1 MGRKA
6 QLAHRLGKHRR
17 HLPVAVDHEHVLG
30 LGLLEMAD
38 PVQQMVVVGVGAE
51 ALEIHHLGPDGHVL
65 AEQLHGGSPVQQGPA
80 QGARRLEAHEHHG
93 AVRPP
98 QVILQ
103 MVADAAR
110 VAHAGGGDDD
120 LGGVVLV
127 QGLGLVHGL
136 RQVQAREV
144 EHMGAV
150 LHQLQSVLVQ
160 IAPQIAAENGGG
172 ALGQGTVHVH
182 GEIRHGGH
190 QALILD
196 LPDEIQQ
203 LLGAAH
209 GKGGNHHVAALAQG
223 LVDDLGQLAGI
234 APHLGVVAVAIG
246 ALHDHIVRPGE
257 ELGVPDDGLVHVAD
271 IAGEHDGFRL
281 ASLGKGQT
289 DGRGAQQ
296 MARVDKHRV
305 HPVAQVDGLVIF
317 AGVNKL
323 RHPLGVGHGIQGLLL
338 RPAGPAVLAV
348 FILGVAL
355 LDVGGILEHDAHE
368 LSREPGGEN
377 TALEAVF
384 DEHGHPAGVVD
395 VGVGDEHIVDAAR
408 GKGQGAVVHLV
419 PALLQSAVDEDALAA
434 YLQTMAAA
442 GDALVSAE
450 KTQLHGVRP
459 FLSKI
464 GVPLL

>member
-1 MGRKA
+1 
-6 QLAHRLGKHRR
+6 
-17 HLPVAVDHEHVLG
+17 
-30 LGLLEMAD
+30 
-38 PVQQMVVVGVGAE
+38 
-51 ALEIHHLGPDGHVL
+51 
-65 AEQLHGGSPVQQGPA
+65 
-80 QGARRLEAHEHHG
+80 
-93 AVRPP
+93 
-98 QVILQ
+98 
-103 MVADAAR
+103 
-110 VAHAGGGDDD
+110 
-120 LGGVVLV
+120 
-127 QGLGLVHGL
+127 
-136 RQVQAREV
+136 
-144 EHMGAV
+144 MGAV
-150 LHQLQSVLVQ
+150 LHQLQSLLVQ
-160 IAPQIAAENGGG
+160 IAPQVAAEDGGG
-172 ALGQGTVHVH
+172 LLGQGTVHIH

-209 GKGGNHHVAALAQG
+209 GKGGDHHVAALAQG

-234 APHLGVVAVAIG
+234 APHLGVVAVTVG

-257 ELGVPDDGLVHVAD
+257 KLGIPDDGLVHVAD

-281 ASLGKGQT
+281 ASLGEGQA
-289 DGRGAQQ
+289 DGGGAQQ
-296 MARVDKHRV
+296 VARVDEHGV
-305 HPVAQVDGLVIF
+305 HPVAQVNGLVIF
-317 AGVNKL
+317 AGVDKL
-323 RHPLGVGHGIQGLLL
+323 RHPLGVGHGIQGLL
-338 RPAGPAVLAV
+338 PAVLAV

-355 LDVGGILEHDAHE
+355 LDVGGVLEHDAHE

-377 TALEAVF
+377 AALEAVF

-408 GKGQGAVVHLV
+408 GKGQGAVVHLI

-434 YLQTMAAA
+434 YLQTMAA
-442 GDALVSAE
+442 DALVSAE

>member
-6 QLAHRLGKHRR
+6 QLTHGLGKHRR
-17 HLPVAVDHEHVLG
+17 HLPVAVDHENMLG

-51 ALEIHHLGPDGHVL
+51 ALEIHHLGPDRHVL
-65 AEQLHGGSPVQQGPA
+65 AEQLHGGHPVQQGPA
-80 QGARRLEAHEHHG
+80 QGARGLEAHEHHG
-93 AVRPP
+93 TVRPP

-110 VAHAGGGDDD
+110 VAHTGGGDDD

-136 RQVQAREV
+136 RQMQAREV

-172 ALGQGTVHVH
+172 AFGQGTVHVH

-209 GKGGNHHVAALAQG
+209 GKGGNHHVAALAQS

-234 APHLGVVAVAIG
+234 APHLCVVAVTVG

-271 IAGEHDGFRL
+271 IAGKDDGFRL
-281 ASLGKGQT
+281 ASLGEGQA

-296 MARVDKHRV
+296 MARVDEHGV

-323 RHPLGVGHGIQGLLL
+323 RHPLGVGHGIQRLLL
-338 RPAGPAVLAV
+338 RPPGPAVLAI

-355 LDVGGILEHDAHE
+355 LDVGGVLEHDAHE

-377 TALEAVF
+377 AALEAVF

-442 GDALVSAE
+442 GDTLVSAE
-450 KTQLHGVRP
+450 KTQLHGIRP
-459 FLSKI
+459 FLSKSW
-464 GVPLL
+464 